1 MLGSSKQRVPPA
13 GRRVFYSRD
22 ARVERDRPKEMQR
35 LVERVDGARA
45 ELGRWGRSNSK
56 TSGKGTALRSG
67 TAASQAE
74 SRCSA
79 IHERYAASRQ
89 RIFVGAKA
97 PTYKDWD
104 VESSATRRLPFEP
117 V

>member
-1 MLGSSKQRVPPA
+1 MGTR
-13 GRRVFYSRD
+13 
-22 ARVERDRPKEMQR
+22 
-35 LVERVDGARA
+35 
-45 ELGRWGRSNSK
+45 NSK
-56 TSGKGTALRSG
+56 TRGKCAALRSG

-79 IHERYAASRQ
+79 IHERYAASRH

-117 V
+117 VAGGLSGQTLRRLPLAGSQDKLTPRPTKIGTRIAWRGRLE